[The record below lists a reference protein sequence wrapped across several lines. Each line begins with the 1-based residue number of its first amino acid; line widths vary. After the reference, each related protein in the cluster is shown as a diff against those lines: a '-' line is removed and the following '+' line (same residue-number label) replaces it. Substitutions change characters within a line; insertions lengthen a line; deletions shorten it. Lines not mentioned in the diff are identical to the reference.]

1 MTSPNTAQVAQPR
14 CRGQPA
20 NGDHP
25 PTRSPTC
32 SEGNTMIRT
41 IVTAIAASA
50 LVLLGTGAAQAD
62 PIAAQCAR
70 ATIPTALC
78 NGTGGTA
85 PTNDGNGQYVKA
97 QPAEKYLSGSTPT
110 VIGYQPVLN
119 TDGTP
124 KIGDDGKPVMDPI
137 MGQTPVYSTK
147 TADEDGKPA
156 RSGDGT
162 AVDYSGYQ
170 YK

>member
-1 MTSPNTAQVAQPR
+1 
-14 CRGQPA
+14 
-20 NGDHP
+20 
-25 PTRSPTC
+25 
-32 SEGNTMIRT
+32 MIRT